1 MARLL
6 DRYRS
11 EVRPKLR
18 ERFGYGNDHQ
28 IPVLQKITVN
38 MGVGKAVENK
48 ARLEHAV
55 QDLAQITGQK
65 AIVTSARKSISQFRL
80 RQGFPVG
87 AKVTLRRTRMYEFLD
102 RLTTVVIPR
111 LRDFRGFSAKLDG
124 RGNYSLGLSEQMV
137 FPEINLDKVQFVQGM
152 NISISTSA
160 KTDDEGWF
168 LLSELGFPFKR
179 G

>member
-6 DRYRS
+6 ERYTS

-18 ERFGYGNDHQ
+18 ERFGYDNDHQ

-65 AIVTSARKSISQFRL
+65 PIITKARKSISQFRL

-87 AKVTLRRTRMYEFLD
+87 AKVTLRRARMYEFLD
-102 RLTTVVIPR
+102 RLMTVVIPR

-124 RGNYSLGLSEQMV
+124 HGNYSLGLTEQMV

-160 KTDDEGWF
+160 RTDDEGWF
-168 LLSELGFPFKR
+168 LLSELGFPFKK

>member
-1 MARLL
+1 M
-6 DRYRS
+6 
-11 EVRPKLR
+11 RPKLR